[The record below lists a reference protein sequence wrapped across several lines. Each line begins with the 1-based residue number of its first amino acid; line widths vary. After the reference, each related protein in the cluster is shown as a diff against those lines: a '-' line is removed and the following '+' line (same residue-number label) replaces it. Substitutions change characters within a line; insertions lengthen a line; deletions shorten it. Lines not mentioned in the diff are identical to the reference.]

1 MSFSLDHLSLLLG
14 QWLQPLIQRLPP
26 QVQGVLLHPVAPKAI
41 LVLLALALVRQMNRA
56 LTNWSMNNGESVE
69 RWNADRE
76 LVLLTGGCSGIG
88 KQMVLDLAKTGVRV
102 VVLDIQEPTFTLP
115 SGATFYNA
123 DITSS
128 ASIAEVA
135 GKIRAAHGDPTVL
148 INNAGVG
155 HDGTIL
161 QKTEAK
167 IRQTFEVNIVSH
179 FLMVREFMPSMIQ
192 KNHGH
197 IITIASMASFIGLGD
212 MVEYS
217 CTKAGALAF
226 HEGLRQELR
235 LWYKAPKVR
244 TSIVHP
250 IWVRTPMIKVLT
262 DAGSQFKQP
271 VLTPEM
277 VSAAVV
283 KQVLTQSSG
292 QVILPWHYTPLSM
305 LRAFPNWFQEFA
317 RGVGSRDFIKLR
329 EWQQKQLK
337 GQ

>member
-1 MSFSLDHLSLLLG
+1 MSLSFEHLSLVLG
-14 QWLQPLIQRLPP
+14 QWLQPVIQQLPP
-26 QVQGVLLHPVAPKAI
+26 SLQNILLNPLAPKAF
-41 LVLLALALVRQMNRA
+41 LVVLALALLRLTNRA
-56 LTNWSMNNGESVE
+56 LTSWSLNNGESVGK
-69 RWNADRE
+69 WNADRE

-88 KQMVLDLAKTGVRV
+88 KQMVLDLAKTGTRV
-102 VVLDIQEPTFTLP
+102 VILDIQEPTFSLP
-115 SGATFYNA
+115 SGVTFYKA

-128 ASIAEVA
+128 TSIAEVA
-135 GKIRAAHGDPTVL
+135 EKIRATQGDPTIL

-161 QKTEAK
+161 EKPEAK
-167 IRQTFEVNIVSH
+167 IRQSFEVNTVSH
-179 FLMVREFMPSMIQ
+179 FLMVREFLPSMIA

-217 CTKAGALAF
+217 CTKASALAF

-244 TSIVHP
+244 TTIVHP
-250 IWVRTPMIKVLT
+250 LWVRTPMIQVLT
-262 DAGSQFKQP
+262 DAGSEFKQP
-271 VLTPEM
+271 ILTPEM
-277 VSAAVV
+277 VSEAVV
-283 KQVLTQSSG
+283 KQVVSQRSG
-292 QVILPWHYTPLSM
+292 QIILPSYYTPLSM
-305 LRAFPNWFQEFA
+305 LRALPNWFQEFV

-337 GQ
+337 EQ